1 MRPPLLPALPVAEA
15 MPAPAARLSGDVLPQ
30 RYALELDV
38 DPRKTTFTGKV
49 TILVDVHKPTS
60 HVVIHAR
67 GPRVITA
74 TITSGATTVD
84 ASVTTRSTPAAH
96 EPDELVLSVP
106 HPLAVGAATITI
118 MYEAPFADTLSGLY
132 RVKEGGLDYAF
143 TQFESTDAR
152 RAFPCFDE
160 PGFKTAFD
168 VTIRVPAGMK
178 AVSNAKET
186 SRVDD
191 AGATTFHFATTPPL
205 PTYLVAFAI
214 GDLEIVAGQTSPTP
228 IRLVTTKGKS
238 ALGAGALEVTT
249 KLLSI
254 LEAYF
259 GIKYPYDKLDVV
271 AVPNFG
277 AGAMEN
283 AGLVTF
289 REELLLLGSKPSVR
303 ARRAEAS
310 VIAHELAHQWFGDL
324 VTMAWWDDIWLN
336 EGFATWMQ
344 TKAMADFDHDF
355 RGDEEATVSAE
366 RVKDADGLASARA
379 IRQPVASSEE
389 AMESFDGITYQK
401 GAAVLR
407 MLEHFAGKEAFQAG
421 VRDYLTSHA
430 FKNAVA
436 NDLLVALAKSSNSP
450 ELPAIASTFLDQ
462 PGVPVIEQKGVCTE
476 AKGQW
481 SLTVTQA
488 RAWRPIGGTTSE
500 DARWRLPVCSGT
512 LLRVDASSDCGVL
525 EARQSV
531 VRAGAGNCPASI
543 NEGAFAYART
553 SLTPQAIAD
562 LAKGFDGSK
571 GDASDRIAF
580 LANLWSDVRSG
591 HQDVGVLM
599 KTLPAF
605 DHDTSRAVVEELLAI
620 LYSARDALV
629 EDDAKKA
636 FRAYALARLMPHKLR
651 LLKAPADEESALL
664 GRSVSYALVELAE
677 DAPSIKEEE
686 TVARAWLADPR
697 SADQDRAQV
706 AVELLGRHATTAD
719 VDALRKL
726 VLSADTPPQ
735 DRVAALRGAMA
746 SADPAMMK
754 SALDWALANV
764 KLQDYRYVFDAAY
777 AHHDSKPTVLGWVM
791 DHYAGLRAKLPGPMG
806 RGLAG
811 NIGVVCTQSELD
823 RAKAFFEPKLGELE
837 GANRIFAQ
845 SVETASLCV
854 ALRTAQA
861 GAMTKALN
869 VKK

>member
-1 MRPPLLPALPVAEA
+1 
-15 MPAPAARLSGDVLPQ
+15 MPAPSARLPGDVVPR
-30 RYALELDV
+30 RYTLLLDV
-38 DPRKTTFTGKV
+38 DPRKSTFTGTV
-49 TILVDVHKPTS
+49 TIAVEVVKQTS

-74 TITSGATTVD
+74 TITSGTTTTD
-84 ASVTTRSTPAAH
+84 ANVTTRSTPTAH
-96 EPDELVLSVP
+96 EPDELVLSLP
-106 HPLAVGAATITI
+106 HPLALGQATITI
-118 MYEAPFADTLSGLY
+118 AYEAPFADTLSGLY
-132 RVKEGGLDYAF
+132 RVHDGASDYAF

-168 VTIRVPAGMK
+168 VTLRVPVGMT

-186 SRVDD
+186 SRAAD
-191 AGATTFHFATTPPL
+191 AGRTTFHFATTQPL

-214 GDLEIVAGQTSPTP
+214 GDLEIVEGQTSPTP

-238 ALGAGALEVTT
+238 ALGADALDVTT
-249 KLLSI
+249 KLLAI
-254 LEAYF
+254 LEHYF

-289 REELLLLGSKPSVR
+289 REELLLIGSKPSVR

-324 VTMAWWDDIWLN
+324 VTMAWWDDTWLN

-344 TKAMADFDHDF
+344 TKAMGELDKDFHAN
-355 RGDEEATVSAE
+355 EEATVSAE

-407 MLEHFAGKEAFQAG
+407 MLEHFTGPEVFQVG
-421 VRDYLTSHA
+421 VRDYLRSHA

-436 NDLLVALAKSSNSP
+436 NDLLVALANASNKP
-450 ELPAIASTFLDQ
+450 ELPAIASSFLDG
-462 PGVPVIEQKGVCTE
+462 PGVPVVEQKGGCAE
-476 AKGQW
+476 SRGRW
-481 SLTVTQA
+481 SLTLTQA
-488 RAWRPIGGTTSE
+488 RAWRPIGGTMSE
-500 DARWRLPVCSGT
+500 VARWRLPICSGT
-512 LLRVDASSDCGVL
+512 LLPVDAASDCGVL
-525 EARQSV
+525 EARQPITRTGS
-531 VRAGAGNCPASI
+531 GNCPASV

-553 SLTPQAIAD
+553 SLTPQAIAE
-562 LAKGFDGSK
+562 LAKGFAQSR

-580 LANLWSDVRSG
+580 LSNLWADVRAG
-591 HQDVGVLM
+591 HQDVSVLM
-599 KTLPAF
+599 KTLPSF
-605 DHDTSRAVVEELLAI
+605 DADTSRAVVEELLAI

-629 EDDAKKA
+629 NDDAKKA
-636 FRAYALARLMPHKLR
+636 FRAYTLARLAPHKSR
-651 LLKAPADEESALL
+651 LQKATTDEESALL

-677 DAPSIKEEE
+677 DDPSIKEEE
-686 TVARAWLADPR
+686 KLARAWLADPR
-697 SADQDRAQV
+697 SVDQDRAQV
-706 AVELLGRHATTAD
+706 AVELFGRRATPAD

-726 VLSADTPPQ
+726 VLSGETAPQ
-735 DRVAALRGAMA
+735 DRITALRGATA
-746 SADPAMMK
+746 SADAAMMK

-764 KLQDYRYVFDAAY
+764 KIQDYRYVFDAAY
-777 AHHDSKPTVLGWVM
+777 AHHDGKPTVLAWVM
-791 DHYAGLRAKLPGPMG
+791 DHYAGLRAKLPGAMG
-806 RGLAG
+806 RGLVG
-811 NIGVVCTQSELD
+811 NVGVVCTQSDLD
-823 RAKAFFEPKLGELE
+823 RAKAFFEPKLTELE

-861 GAMTKALN
+861 GAMSTALG